1 MQVFRLRYNRC
12 MDSRRARNLLILGD
26 LLAILAVSIVGYLTH
41 YAGKEAFSLR
51 WLSTFLPFSL
61 GWFLLAPWLGLFRA
75 ETADDPARVW
85 WRAALAAWLIAPFA
99 AWLRGLWLNA
109 AIVPV
114 FVTVL
119 GPSAALGL
127 ALWRWV
133 WASLARQKAAHG

>member
-1 MQVFRLRYNRC
+1 
-12 MDSRRARNLLILGD
+12 MDTRRARRLLILGD
-26 LLAILAVSIVGYLTH
+26 VLAILAVSIVGYLTH
-41 YAGKEAFSLR
+41 YAGKEPFSLR
-51 WLSTFLPFSL
+51 WLSTFLPFCL
-61 GWFLLAPWLGLFRA
+61 GWFLLAPWFGLFSPG
-75 ETADDPARVW
+75 TADQPARAW

-133 WASLARQKAAHG
+133 FARLARPRQTHG